1 MREEKVWN
9 GLKEGEKK
17 REMNGEDR
25 REGKRKRKKGEWGS
39 RRDEGRKV
47 SDRRIMR

>member
-1 MREEKVWN
+1 MEWTEGGREE
-9 GLKEGEKK
+9 
-17 REMNGEDR
+17 EMNGEDR

-39 RRDEGRKV
+39 RREEGRKV